1 MNKKRGKGLIC
12 DSCYHRLDCNDI
24 PYQIDFCILFK
35 KDTEIELNED
45 QNTDTEKT
53 IEYNIDDL
61 KSLYKKTR

>member
-24 PYQIDFCILFK
+24 PYQIDFCVLYK
-35 KDTEIELNED
+35 KETEIEVVKD
-45 QNTDTEKT
+45 QKANIQDT

-61 KSLYKKTR
+61 KLLYKKTR